1 MNSWKS
7 TQQKMCFDWNMFTT
21 RVHPVLIC
29 MTKLLTRYR
38 MKIPVHIENKMNT
51 LSRKFIYAYNEN
63 CKLVLMNYRTQN

>member
-7 TQQKMCFDWNMFTT
+7 TQQKMYFDWNMFTT

-38 MKIPVHIENKMNT
+38 MKIPVHIENKIKT
-51 LSRKFIYAYNEN
+51 LIKNLFMHTMKILNSY
-63 CKLVLMNYRTQN
+63 